1 MLYLP
6 YAFSLV
12 WASARGWTL
21 VWFLLLVVQGLLPV
35 VSVYLTRA
43 LVDGLV
49 AALGGS
55 VDLAAFRPVLWII
68 VAMAGVMLL
77 TELLRSVSTYVRT
90 VQAELVQD
98 HISRLVQ
105 AQSIAVDLRFYDSPA
120 YFDSLH
126 RARYEATTRPL
137 ALIEN
142 MGSMLQNGLTMLAMI
157 GVLLPYGI
165 WLPLAL
171 ILSSLPAFYV
181 VLQQRLRLHRWRM
194 RVTPMERRAYYYFW
208 TLTARETAAEVRL
221 FDLGHLFSGRYMRL
235 RDDLRQERKNLAQG
249 QAWAE
254 LLAGFSALLVTGLTM
269 ALMVWR
275 AAQGLFSLGDLA
287 LFYQAFTQGQRLIR
301 TLLDNLG
308 EIYTNSLFLG
318 DLQEFLTLKPTVVDP
333 PDPVQMPAVLTQ
345 GFRFDNVR
353 FRYPD
358 SDRLALDGFSVTI
371 PAGRITAIVGMNG
384 AGKSTVTKLI
394 SRLYDPESGAIT
406 MDGVDLRALALAD
419 LRRRITML
427 FQQPVQYNATAA
439 ENIALGEPNQEVALD
454 AIVQAARRAGADVPI
469 ARLPQQYATPLGKW
483 FAGGADLSVGEWQR
497 LALARA
503 YLRAASLIVLD
514 EPTSAMDPWAEA
526 DWLGRFRE
534 LAQDHTAVIIT
545 HRFTTA
551 RYADIIHVMDRG
563 QIVESGSH
571 EQLLA
576 LGGRY
581 AESWRAQMRH
591 RGSDLTA
598 AVSS

>member
-1 MLYLP
+1 MTTPSGTPDAGASASIVGRVRRQMLYLP

-21 VWFLLLVVQGLLPV
+21 LWFLLLVVQGLLPV

-49 AALGGS
+49 AALGES

-68 VAMAGVMLL
+68 AAMAGVMLL

-105 AQSIAVDLRFYDSPA
+105 AQSIAVDLRFYDSPE

-208 TLTARETAAEVRL
+208 TLTARETAAEIRL
-221 FDLGHLFSGRYMRL
+221 FDLGHLFRGRYTRL

-249 QAWAE
+249 QAKAE

-333 PDPVQMPAVLTQ
+333 PDPVQVPAVLTQ

-384 AGKSTVTKLI
+384 AGKSTVTKLL

-439 ENIALGEPNQEVALD
+439 ENIALGEPNREIAHD

-469 ARLPQQYATPLGKW
+469 ERLPQQYATPLGKW

-514 EPTSAMDPWAEA
+514 EPT
-526 DWLGRFRE
+526 
-534 LAQDHTAVIIT
+534 
-545 HRFTTA
+545 
-551 RYADIIHVMDRG
+551 
-563 QIVESGSH
+563 
-571 EQLLA
+571 
-576 LGGRY
+576 
-581 AESWRAQMRH
+581 
-591 RGSDLTA
+591 
-598 AVSS
+598 